1 MDKVVTN
8 TVNTETIEDTETIVE
23 YIKSALSTLA
33 ILIIPVLT
41 LWASFA

>member
-1 MDKVVTN
+1 MNEVVI
-8 TVNTETIEDTETIVE
+8 NTESRESTEAIVE

-33 ILIIPVLT
+33 ILVIPVLT

>member
-1 MDKVVTN
+1 MNKVVI
-8 TVNTETIEDTETIVE
+8 NTESRESTEAIVE

-33 ILIIPVLT
+33 ILVIPVLT

>member
-1 MDKVVTN
+1 MSKV
-8 TVNTETIEDTETIVE
+8 EISIEDRETLVE

-33 ILIIPVLT
+33 VLIVPVLA

>member
-1 MDKVVTN
+1 MGKVVM
-8 TVNTETIEDTETIVE
+8 NTESLESRETIVE

>member
-1 MDKVVTN
+1 MNKVVIN
-8 TVNTETIEDTETIVE
+8 TASRESTEAIVE

-33 ILIIPVLT
+33 ILVIPVLT